1 MGIDE
6 VLVHWRYFLSLE
18 RDVELL
24 KNYIEISEGNYE
36 TYSMELFKI
45 LQLACSE
52 VDSVLRVL
60 CKVVDPTTDYHD
72 EATFSGKINLYKAT
86 VMAHFPRI
94 YEAEVLIAGL
104 NNPLKPW
111 TEWQNINSPEWWKGY
126 NKAKHYRH
134 SSYKSANLKNMLMA
148 MSALMV
154 AILYLYRHV
163 KNEARSNPS
172 PLPKFF
178 GSKYTSPTLICSP
191 NSELPDFE

>member
-1 MGIDE
+1 MDIDE
-6 VLVHWRYFLSLE
+6 VLFHWRYFLSLE

-24 KNYIEISEGNYE
+24 KNYIEISDGNYG
-36 TYSMELFKI
+36 TYSMELFKV

-60 CKVVDPTTDYHD
+60 CKVVDPATDYQD
-72 EATFSGKINLYKAT
+72 EATFSGKISLYKT
-86 VMAHFPRI
+86 TIMEHFPKI
-94 YEAEVLIAGL
+94 HDAEVSIPGL
-104 NNPLKPW
+104 NGSLKPW
-111 TEWQNINSPEWWKGY
+111 EEWQNVNSPEWWKGY

-134 SSYKSANLKNMLMA
+134 SSYESANLKNMLMA

-163 KNEARSNPS
+163 KNEEGANPS

-178 GSKYTSPTLICSP
+178 NSKYTSPNLICSP
-191 NSELPDFE
+191 DSELPDFE